1 MGNLAVYMSGLPAFF
16 TYLVT
21 AAIMLALF
29 LAAYSAI
36 TPHHEWKLI
45 REGNTAAATAYAGAT
60 IGFTIPLFSAMSQ
73 SVSFID
79 FIAWGVVA
87 FIVQIVTFF
96 VVKLVL
102 KVKGESLSTHITEG
116 HVAYGVFAAG
126 IFVAIGFLN
135 AASMVW

>member
-1 MGNLAVYMSGLPAFF
+1 MGNLAAYLSGLPAFF
-16 TYLVT
+16 AYLIT
-21 AAIMLALF
+21 AGIMLALF

-45 REGNTAAATAYAGAT
+45 REGNSAAAAAYGGAT
-60 IGFTIPLFSAMSQ
+60 IGFTIPLYSAMAN

-79 FIAWGVVA
+79 FIAWGIVA
-87 FIVQIVTFF
+87 FVVQIITFF

-102 KVKGESLSTHITEG
+102 KLKKESLSTHITEG
-116 HVAYGVFAAG
+116 HVAYGVFAAS
-126 IFVAIGFLN
+126 IFIAVGMLN